1 MAADADALRLVAGAK
16 FWGKHHQ
23 LVGRASV
30 AARGATRAAV
40 VLSLEEQRE
49 LVAADVA
56 GLAIAPRHRIR
67 HNNLAERRAP
77 IPPPTRGADRGVN
90 FFKRGERRNSRVQCD
105 A

>member
-16 FWGKHHQ
+16 FGGKHHQ

-49 LVAADVA
+49 LVAV
-56 GLAIAPRHRIR
+56 L
-67 HNNLAERRAP
+67 
-77 IPPPTRGADRGVN
+77 
-90 FFKRGERRNSRVQCD
+90 K
-105 A
+105 